1 MEWIPGPPCKRLELD
16 SLIQSSGYPR
26 KWAWLGEGRA
36 MCPNHTAY
44 TQGQGCPPCHL
55 PTPCHI
61 TSGLTPSSNA
71 SEQRLRENLG
81 EMLRV
86 SHDREASSDR
96 MFCRLM
102 KFSHFSLKKHS
113 FFSAAGWNLIYFSF
127 FKENEERQQT
137 LKLEAEQFGGNL
149 DLIPDLMGPSP
160 LF

>member
-113 FFSAAGWNLIYFSF
+113 FFQSSYSFSCRM
-127 FKENEERQQT
+127 K
-137 LKLEAEQFGGNL
+137 
-149 DLIPDLMGPSP
+149 PDLFFFFQGKWGKAADTETGSRTIRW
-160 LF
+160 